1 MVNKTFKVNNTD
13 YSGYIERDS
22 YSTVTI
28 PVYSETITT
37 LDGVDHKAL
46 KRLKGRLTIGL
57 NPQNAVNTAAICA
70 DLLSSPVEVQ
80 YTCLQRNQT
89 VTAVMAIDQ
98 LSADFLSRCLY
109 RGESWNSVQ
118 SITLTEL

>member
-1 MVNKTFKVNNTD
+1 MVSLTFKINNTD

-22 YSTVTI
+22 YSTAVI

-37 LDGVDHKAL
+37 LDGVDHKTL
-46 KRLKGRLTIGL
+46 KRLKGRISFTM
-57 NPQNAVNTAAICA
+57 NPQNATNTAAICA
-70 DLLSSPVEVQ
+70 DLLSSPVEVK
-80 YTCLQRNQT
+80 YHCLQRNQDLT
-89 VTAVMAIDQ
+89 VQMAVDTV
-98 LSADFLSRCLY
+98 SADFLSRCLY